1 MAPGLL
7 LLDDDEDILL
17 GLESYFR
24 GRGYAVDCARERE
37 EAEALLEH
45 VVYSCAILDIHLA
58 AQGVPDGLEVIRM
71 ARKVCPST
79 RLVVLS
85 SDGSAAVRD
94 AALELGADAY
104 LQKPLP
110 LADLERIVSRLLGPP
125 L

>member
-24 GRGYAVDCARERE
+24 GRGYAVDCAREKE
-37 EAEALLEH
+37 EAEALLGH
-45 VVYSCAILDIHLA
+45 IAYACAIVDIHLA
-58 AQGVPDGLEVIRM
+58 ELGAPDGLEVIRL
-71 ARKVCPST
+71 AHRVCPST
-79 RLVVLS
+79 RIVVLS
-85 SDGSAAVRD
+85 ADGSRAVRK

-110 LADLERIVSRLLGPP
+110 LAELERIVAGLLGGP

>member
-7 LLDDDEDILL
+7 LLDDDEDVLL

-24 GRGYAVDCARERE
+24 GRGYAVDCAREKE
-37 EAEALLEH
+37 EAEALLGH
-45 VVYSCAILDIHLA
+45 VAYSCAIVDIHLA
-58 AQGVPDGLEVIRM
+58 ALGAPDGLEVIRL
-71 ARKVCPST
+71 ARRVCPST

-85 SDGSAAVRD
+85 ADGSAAIRD

-110 LADLERIVSRLLGPP
+110 LSELERVVSTLLGGP